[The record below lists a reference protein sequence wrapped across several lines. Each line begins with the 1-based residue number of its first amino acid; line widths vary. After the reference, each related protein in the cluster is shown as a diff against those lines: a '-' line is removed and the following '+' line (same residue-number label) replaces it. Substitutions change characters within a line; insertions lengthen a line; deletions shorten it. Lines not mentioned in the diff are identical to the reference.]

1 MGAEDPGTGSVGL
14 PEPAGGGSARC
25 CTWNTARAAGAGP
38 GPRAGENIAAMTT
51 TRAAAG
57 YLAAAAGGSLGA
69 LARWG
74 LGLAL
79 PHPAGARP
87 TATLVVNLT
96 GCLLLGLL
104 AAGLFARHPRSPWLR
119 PFLGTGVLGGWTTFS
134 TFAVDAVQ
142 LADAGRG
149 AAAAGYVLVSVAGGV
164 LAAAAGVRLGRAVP
178 APREARR

>member
-1 MGAEDPGTGSVGL
+1 MRTGASRVRHAAWRGRGDRDRWHAAPGRGPRDPGR
-14 PEPAGGGSARC
+14 GG
-25 CTWNTARAAGAGP
+25 P
-38 GPRAGENIAAMTT
+38 LI
-51 TRAAAG
+51 G
-57 YLAAAAGGSLGA
+57 YLAAALGGGLGS

-79 PHPAGARP
+79 PHPAGAWP

-104 AAGLFARHPRSPWLR
+104 AAALFTRHPGSPWLR

-149 AAAAGYVLVSVAGGV
+149 AAAVGYVLVSVAGGV
-164 LAAAAGVRLGRAVP
+164 LAAATGVRLGRAVP
-178 APREARR
+178 PHGEVGR

>member
-1 MGAEDPGTGSVGL
+1 ML
-14 PEPAGGGSARC
+14 PPSR
-25 CTWNTARAAGAGP
+25 RRVAGARGGP
-38 GPRAGENIAAMTT
+38 LIGYV
-51 TRAAAG
+51 AAA
-57 YLAAAAGGSLGA
+57 LGGALGS

-79 PHPAGARP
+79 PHDPGAWP

-104 AAGLFARHPRSPWLR
+104 AFALFTRHPRSPWLR

-149 AAAAGYVLVSVAGGV
+149 AAAAGYVLASVAGGV

-178 APREARR
+178 AAREARR